1 MIQTSNKLF
10 SILQSSPDCDLIQNV
25 VGSGSTTDWV
35 ICRPVAF
42 FQVYVYSY
50 LHACCVDQPLDA
62 KLLRQLGSEGEG
74 SSTEVQQLL
83 DEVKCVCVRERGSV
97 CVCVCVF
104 VCVCACVYVCLC
116 LCLTQQPQPC

>member
-10 SILQSSPDCDLIQNV
+10 SILQSSPDCDLIQTV

-50 LHACCVDQPLDA
+50 LHVCCVDQPLDA

-97 CVCVCVF
+97 CVCVF
-104 VCVCACVYVCLC
+104 VCVCVCELSERERKRECVCVCVC
-116 LCLTQQPQPC
+116 E